1 MNIIYFLRK
10 ILKSKVSI
18 KNLLQI
24 FTLLYSFFAIDPP
37 NASHATPI
45 DDIITPAF
53 LQ

>member
-10 ILKSKVSI
+10 ILKVSI